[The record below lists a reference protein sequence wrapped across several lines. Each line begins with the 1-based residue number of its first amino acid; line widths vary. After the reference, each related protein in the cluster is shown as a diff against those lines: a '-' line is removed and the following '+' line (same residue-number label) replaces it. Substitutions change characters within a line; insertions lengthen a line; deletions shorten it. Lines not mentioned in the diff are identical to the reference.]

1 MFNGNNGPSLSDIAA
16 VTGNDRNNN
25 NFLDGNGWWI
35 LIILFALFGGWGNG
49 AYGNNG
55 YSEAVTQADI
65 QRGFDTSAVTN
76 KLNGLE
82 NGLCDGFYAVN
93 TSLLSGFS
101 SVDKA
106 IMQNSFDAQQAINAN
121 SVANMQ
127 NTNTIQQ
134 AINSGNIASMQNT
147 NTLSNQL
154 ASYSYENKQGQAQ
167 ITYDLATQSCALQN
181 AIANQTQQIIQNDN
195 ANYRALHEEIV
206 NNRIEDLKSKIADQ
220 AQEISQLNLTA
231 SQVSQNQYLIDQLRP
246 AAVPA
251 FSVPNP
257 YSTYGYGCYCNGTNT
272 NGCC

>member
-16 VTGNDRNNN
+16 VTGNERNNS
-25 NFLDGNGWWI
+25 FMDGNGWWI
-35 LIILFALFGGWGNG
+35 LIILFAIFGGWGNG
-49 AYGNNG
+49 AYNGNG
-55 YSEAVTQADI
+55 YSTAATQADI

-93 TSLLSGFS
+93 SSLLNGFNG
-101 SVDKA
+101 VDKA
-106 IMQNSFDAQQAINAN
+106 IMQNSFDVQQAINAN

-127 NTNTIQQ
+127 NTFGIQQ
-134 AINSGNIASMQNT
+134 AINSDTIANTQNSNALST
-147 NTLSNQL
+147 QLSN
-154 ASYSYENKQGQAQ
+154 YCYENKQGQTQ
-167 ITYDLATQSCALQN
+167 ISYDLATQACALQN
-181 AIANQTQQIIQNDN
+181 AIVNQTQQIIQNDN

-231 SQVSQNQYLIDQLRP
+231 SQASQNQYLIDQLRP
-246 AAVPA
+246 AAVPS

-257 YSTYGYGCYCNGTNT
+257 YSTYGYGCYCNGTNST
-272 NGCC
+272 GCC

>member
-16 VTGNDRNNN
+16 VTGNDNNDSFMN
-25 NFLDGNGWWI
+25 GNGWWI
-35 LIILFALFGGWGNG
+35 LIILFAIFGGWGNG
-49 AYGNNG
+49 AYNG
-55 YSEAVTQADI
+55 SGHSTAATQADI

-93 TSLLSGFS
+93 SSLLNGFN

-106 IMQNSFDAQQAINAN
+106 ILQSNCSLQEAINSN

-127 NTNTIQQ
+127 NTFAIQQ
-134 AINSGNIASMQNT
+134 AINSDTIANMQNT
-147 NTLSNQL
+147 NTLSSQIAGYN
-154 ASYSYENKQGQAQ
+154 YDNKQGQTQ

-195 ANYRALHEEIV
+195 NNYRALHEEIV
-206 NNRIEDLKSKIADQ
+206 NNRIEDLKTKIADQ

-231 SQVSQNQYLIDQLRP
+231 SQSAQNQYLINQLRP
-246 AAVPA
+246 AAVPS
-251 FSVPNP
+251 FTVPNP
-257 YSTYGYGCYCNGTNT
+257 YSSYGYGCYCNGTNT
-272 NGCC
+272 TGCC